1 MVSYENDTRKT
12 VHHFMSIYLQMRSLE
27 ERVEEQRKEQN
38 RKMQALMK
46 ELDEER
52 KRRACMEV
60 EVERLRKL
68 VDAYAQV

>member
-1 MVSYENDTRKT
+1 MNP
-12 VHHFMSIYLQMRSLE
+12 QMRNLE
-27 ERVEEQRKEQN
+27 ERLEEQRKEQN
-38 RKMQALMK
+38 RKIQALMK

>member
-1 MVSYENDTRKT
+1 MNP
-12 VHHFMSIYLQMRSLE
+12 QMRNLE
-27 ERVEEQRKEQN
+27 ERLEEQRREQN
-38 RKMQALMK
+38 RKMQSLMK

-52 KRRACMEV
+52 KKRACMEV

>member
-1 MVSYENDTRKT
+1 MKN
-12 VHHFMSIYLQMRSLE
+12 LE
-27 ERVEEQRKEQN
+27 ERLEEQRKEQN
-38 RKMQALMK
+38 RKMQSLMK

-52 KRRACMEV
+52 KKRACMEV